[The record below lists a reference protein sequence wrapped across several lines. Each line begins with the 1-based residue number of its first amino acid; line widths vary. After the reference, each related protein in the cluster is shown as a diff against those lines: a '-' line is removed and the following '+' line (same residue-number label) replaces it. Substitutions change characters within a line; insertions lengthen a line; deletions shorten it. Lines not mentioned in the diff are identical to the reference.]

1 MIKIIKIMIWFNIS
15 NKFYKRLDWL
25 MELILSRH
33 LIMMQTRLFKRNREK
48 SRYHWVR
55 SIKADFKG
63 MVHEMLL
70 LAENFFMQIFIIIR
84 DYKELEMEKVIQVH
98 RTFMVQILV
107 GNSLQ
112 VAHLSGEKF
121 YLEVSTL
128 LQMIKQ
134 RLKRRR
140 KK

>member
-1 MIKIIKIMIWFNIS
+1 
-15 NKFYKRLDWL
+15 
-25 MELILSRH
+25 
-33 LIMMQTRLFKRNREK
+33 
-48 SRYHWVR
+48 
-55 SIKADFKG
+55 